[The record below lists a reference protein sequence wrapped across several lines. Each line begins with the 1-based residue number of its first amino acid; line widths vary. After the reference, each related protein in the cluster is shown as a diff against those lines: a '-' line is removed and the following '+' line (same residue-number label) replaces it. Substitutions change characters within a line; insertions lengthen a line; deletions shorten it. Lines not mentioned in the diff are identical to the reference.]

1 MISSRKNMISSF
13 AKIQNLPDLAAAL
26 EYSSQWPKFDDRNKQ
41 LLIDQLAMFD
51 ANKDP
56 GKLVLGE
63 SLIYQGMFVN
73 CRCCRK
79 HRAVL
84 DG

>member
-1 MISSRKNMISSF
+1 MISSWS

-26 EYSSQWPKFDDRNKQ
+26 EHSSQWPNFDDRNKQ
-41 LLIDQLAMFD
+41 LLIDQPAMFD

-73 CRCCRK
+73 CRRCRK
-79 HRAVL
+79 QRAIL